1 MNALLIDDEPAANTE
16 LKNMLRSAHPQ
27 INVVGEATNVHE
39 ALLKIGQLSPDILFL
54 DIEMPGG
61 TGFDLIRQ
69 LGETLRPEIV
79 FVTSRNEFALQ
90 AFNCAVLDYVLKP
103 VEPSALE
110 TAISRAEERLHHK
123 NSARRLEALMSN
135 MDSISN
141 SEKQI
146 GIPNDSGVEFV
157 KAGDIICCEGFKG
170 YTLIH
175 LFDGSRRTSSYPI
188 GRYKKMLPSPDFFM
202 THRSFVVNRQH
213 VKKLLTDE
221 LALSGGLVAEISRR
235 RKKLVEQWLA

>member
-146 GIPNDSGVEFV
+146 GIPSDSGVEFV

-221 LALSGGLVAEISRR
+221 LALSGGLVAEINRLSDRS
-235 RKKLVEQWLA
+235 